1 MAGIII
7 YHKNGCIQCKMS
19 MKMLDEAGVGYKEI
33 NVDDHPEYIDTLKQK
48 GFAAL
53 PVVETESGSWSGFR
67 PDRLR
72 EYVAST
78 H

>member
-19 MKMLDEAGVGYKEI
+19 MKMLDEAGVGYEEI

-53 PVVETESGSWSGFR
+53 PVVETEDGSWSGFR

-72 EYVAST
+72 GYIST
-78 H
+78 L

>member
-19 MKMLDEAGVGYKEI
+19 MKMLDEAGVGYNEI

-72 EYVAST
+72 EYIST
-78 H
+78 L